1 MTPPR
6 LQLLIASFSG
16 LAGFLVALIAGMNS
30 GNLIESVLERAVF
43 ALAVCCLGGLVV
55 GHFLNGVRV
64 RHAQELRI
72 ASESDAAQGEEL
84 SPTEGAESN
93 DEQSELGSAA

>member
-1 MTPPR
+1 M
-6 LQLLIASFSG
+6 
-16 LAGFLVALIAGMNS
+16 
-30 GNLIESVLERAVF
+30 ESVLERAVL

-55 GHFLNGVRV
+55 GYLLDGVRV

-72 ASESDAAQGEEL
+72 ATESELAQ
-84 SPTEGAESN
+84 GAESPPIEGADSH

>member
-1 MTPPR
+1 MH
-6 LQLLIASFSG
+6 
-16 LAGFLVALIAGMNS
+16 S

-43 ALAVCCLGGLVV
+43 ALVVCCLGGLVV
-55 GHFLNGVRV
+55 GHFLNGVRI

-72 ASESDAAQGEEL
+72 ASESDAAQEEEL
-84 SPTEGAESN
+84 ASIEGAESN